1 MARLNNLIDN
11 DSSEDELPEL
21 AQLLRSTSRKPL
33 VKTPQEGDT
42 EGYCLQGDLLNGN
55 TIVARSTGSKETIV
69 YASSE
74 NQTEKSQAQRALKLA
89 PVNPLP
95 FPAFGDKSYSI
106 GKCHQCKGFNGPT
119 QRLRNSPQRAA
130 RKPVDYNA
138 FATRQTDELTSAS
151 TDDESFTDLSGFIV
165 PDSASEAEGRS
176 WKPRRGKEHKPS
188 RKTPRPEQTH
198 RPGQTE
204 KSLIKDDC
212 TQPSNV
218 TASPVRKETPL
229 DTERSQH
236 RYEVAPVAEIC
247 NTLSKTFE
255 LDDPLSQLKFSPP
268 RSRKPSRI
276 KNSEQPQTTPPS
288 SPSKP
293 GVESSPAKFRIPPSP
308 HRPSI
313 DAFWSQ
319 DVINDW
325 NDQYSPKK
333 PPRTASHTR
342 LSTHDESDED
352 YTKQSASP
360 RKSHSRS
367 PSKKDRLA
375 IKTFSA
381 ERSSLAT
388 TFLAELDERITQ
400 RQISN
405 LAGSTGGTQIVWSK
419 KLSSTAGR
427 AHWRREAIRHKAAD
441 GTYSEPTIYRHHASI
456 ELAEKVIDNEERL
469 INVLAH
475 EFCHLA
481 NFMISG
487 VKDRPHGKEFKTW
500 AAKVTAAFRHRGVE
514 VTTKHGYDITYKYIW
529 SCSECGLEYKRHSKS
544 IDPSKH
550 GCGACK
556 GRLLQILPAPRKE
569 SEYQK
574 FVKANWEIFKQRA
587 GEKAGMGEINGLLAK
602 EWEARKGAGKQ
613 IGEAR
618 DETTTATADDTV
630 AVGIEGSSE
639 LDNVARKLDF
649 LNLGN

>member
-1 MARLNNLIDN
+1 MARLNELIDN

-21 AQLLRSTSRKPL
+21 AQLLRSTSRKPSI
-33 VKTPQEGDT
+33 KKSQEGDT

-55 TIVARSTGSKETIV
+55 TIVARSTGIKKAIV
-69 YASSE
+69 YTSSE
-74 NQTEKSQAQRALKLA
+74 GRTEKPQAQGALKLA
-89 PVNPLP
+89 SVNPLLLP
-95 FPAFGDKSYSI
+95 TFEDKSYSI
-106 GKCHQCKGFNGPT
+106 GKCHQCKDSTGPT
-119 QRLRNSPQRAA
+119 QRLRQSPQRAA
-130 RKPVDYNA
+130 RKVVDYSA
-138 FATRQTDELTSAS
+138 FATRQTDELTSES

-165 PDSASEAEGRS
+165 PDSANEAEERS
-176 WKPRRGKEHKPS
+176 WKPRRVKEHEPS
-188 RKTPRPEQTH
+188 RKARRPEQTLQQA
-198 RPGQTE
+198 PTK
-204 KSLIKDDC
+204 KSLTKDVC
-212 TQPSNV
+212 SQPSKV

-229 DTERSQH
+229 DTEPSQ
-236 RYEVAPVAEIC
+236 YPSEVVPVAKPC
-247 NTLSKTFE
+247 DALSQTFE
-255 LDDPLSQLKFSPP
+255 LNDPLSQLKFSPP

-276 KNSEQPQTTPPS
+276 KGSERPLATPPAN
-288 SPSKP
+288 PSKFE
-293 GVESSPAKFRIPPSP
+293 VESSPAKCRIPPSP

-319 DVINDW
+319 DVINEW

-333 PPRTASHTR
+333 PPRTPIHTR
-342 LSTHDESDED
+342 LSVNDESDED
-352 YTKQSASP
+352 YAKESASP
-360 RKSHSRS
+360 RKSHVRS

-375 IKTFSA
+375 IKIFSA

-400 RQISN
+400 SQISN
-405 LAGSTGGTQIVWSK
+405 LAASTGGTKIVWSK

-441 GTYSEPTIYRHHASI
+441 GTYSEPTTYRHHASI

-569 SEYQK
+569 NEYQK
-574 FVKANWEIFKQRA
+574 FVKANWETFKQRA
-587 GEKAGMGEINGLLAK
+587 GDKAGMGEINGLLAK
-602 EWEARKGAGKQ
+602 EWEVRKGGGKQ
-613 IGEAR
+613 VGEAR
-618 DETTTATADDTV
+618 DETTTGVADDV
-630 AVGIEGSSE
+630 CAESIQGSSE

-649 LNLGN
+649 LNLAK